1 MNIHGH
7 GNALRAFNS
16 SLISRRKLCGE
27 VVKKATEPELR
38 TAKHDWEKRPEQR
51 EVEFIARFDT
61 LRRPSRVSATQVV
74 EVLFEMFLVSVS
86 Q

>member
-38 TAKHDWEKRPEQR
+38 TAKHDGEKTRT
-51 EVEFIARFDT
+51 AR
-61 LRRPSRVSATQVV
+61 SRVYCKIWYFTTAEWGFGD